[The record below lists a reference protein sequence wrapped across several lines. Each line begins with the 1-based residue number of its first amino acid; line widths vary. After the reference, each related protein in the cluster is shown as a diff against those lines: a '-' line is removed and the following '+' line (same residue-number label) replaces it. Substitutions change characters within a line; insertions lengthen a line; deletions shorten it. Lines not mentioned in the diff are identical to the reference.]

1 MRKGV
6 ILVLFLLA
14 AALGGCTK
22 FWGGVGQRYGIL
34 RVVVNS
40 PQAGSSFTSVKNIP
54 EVATNVRLRVWHPQ
68 TRFNSVTTV
77 DLLRDGQTV
86 DIPIPAGD
94 NYTVDVLSYEYDT
107 YPLALTGGRAT
118 GVDVAADAVTNVAI
132 SLQAWDVDV
141 SGPNEVAPEAE
152 YTLTFFPSNGGGLL
166 TTDTFDTATLRVS
179 ENDFSDPATPLPA
192 IAGTVAHAKEDRI
205 DLTAEAPDVVD
216 ETAMYALALVQ
227 FTQDW
232 FDYALPDPAER
243 SMFLELP
250 NRHMGEALHELTVRP
265 AVGGIVIV
273 ISGEK

>member
-1 MRKGV
+1 MVRKLAV
-6 ILVLFLLA
+6 AALALA
-14 AALGGCTK
+14 ALTLTSCIFFTPGERSEGYLHLVIAPQTVTTGVSPKALPGNAEK
-22 FWGGVGQRYGIL
+22 IRI
-34 RVVVNS
+34 
-40 PQAGSSFTSVKNIP
+40 
-54 EVATNVRLRVWHPQ
+54 RVWNTKPAY
-68 TRFNSVTTV
+68 NSVTTV
-77 DLLRDGQTV
+77 DLLPGGQTI

-250 NRHMGEALHELTVRP
+250 NRHMGEALHEFTVRP